1 MAWLSR
7 LSFGQALRW
16 ALLWPA
22 TILAAATVAWFAV
35 MVRGAVVTVTVKPAA
50 TLSLWLTL
58 TLVAAVALLGP
69 PVVFLAAWKLARR
82 WSWP

>member
-22 TILAAATVAWFAV
+22 TILTAATVAWFA

-69 PVVFLAAWKLARR
+69 PVVFLAVWKLARR
-82 WSWP
+82 